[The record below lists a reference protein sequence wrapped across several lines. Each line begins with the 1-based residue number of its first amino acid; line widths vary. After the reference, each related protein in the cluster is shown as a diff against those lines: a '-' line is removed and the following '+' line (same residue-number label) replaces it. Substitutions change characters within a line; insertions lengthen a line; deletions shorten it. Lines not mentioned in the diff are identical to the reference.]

1 MLLYHHLFVVFHTNI
16 CTIHLKKI
24 LVILDFFENNNNW
37 DFLSFQNCCP
47 MLKFKIHTYVFLPQ
61 EFTIF
66 MFFLNKILFYFTIKI
81 LAILRYWELRYLGQY
96 SPQQSGL
103 PPAAQLP
110 LLESPRQFSQCIGL
124 CWKKKFERQ
133 QIEEKTIQV
142 IIIIFISLDGSF
154 LC

>member
-1 MLLYHHLFVVFHTNI
+1 MLTKRVMKYVVVSSPVCGFPYQHLHHSP
-16 CTIHLKKI
+16 KKI
-24 LVILDFFENNNNW
+24 FVILDFFENNNNW

-47 MLKFKIHTYVFLPQ
+47 MLKLKIHTYVFYLQ
-61 EFTIF
+61 LFSIF

-81 LAILRYWELRYLGQY
+81 LAILRYWELRYWGQY

-124 CWKKKFERQ
+124 CWKKKFKRQ
-133 QIEEKTIQV
+133 Q
-142 IIIIFISLDGSF
+142 F
-154 LC
+154 